1 MALIAGSLP
10 PQTCYGTPQQML
22 DLFAQYL
29 SSPTQN
35 LVLDGGLT
43 SLPQVTIQ
51 PDGASDSTLTIAGAS
66 PGDAC
71 LVAPTSHS
79 QAPGYLISAVCTN
92 ANTIIVSRHNIKS
105 TQNTFPQI
113 IIRVKVLKFG

>member
-43 SLPQVTIQ
+43 SLPAATIVA
-51 PDGASDSTLTIAGAS
+51 DGASDSTLTIAGAS

-71 LVAPTSHS
+71 FVAPTGFS
-79 QAPGYLISAVCTN
+79 QAPGYIISAVCN
-92 ANTIIVSRHNIKS
+92 SPNTIIVSRHNIKS
-105 TQNTFPQI
+105 TQNSFPQI
-113 IIRVKVLKFG
+113 NIRVKVLKFG

>member
-43 SLPQVTIQ
+43 SLPQITIQ
-51 PDGASDSTLTIAGAS
+51 ADGASDSTLTIAGAS

-71 LVAPTSHS
+71 FVALQSFS
-79 QAPGYLISAVCTN
+79 QAPGYIISAVCN
-92 ANTIIVSRHNIKS
+92 SPNTIIVSRHNIKS
-105 TQNTFPQI
+105 TQNTFPSI

>member
-43 SLPQVTIQ
+43 SLPSVSIQ
-51 PDGASDSTLTIAGAS
+51 PASSSDSTLTIAGAS

-71 LVAPTSHS
+71 FVAPTSFAVS
-79 QAPGYLISAVCTN
+79 PGYVFSAVCTA
-92 ANTIIVSRHNIKS
+92 ANTIIVTRHNYK
-105 TQNTFPQI
+105 TVQNACPEI
-113 IIRVKVLKFG
+113 NIRVKVLKFG

>member
-43 SLPQVTIQ
+43 SLPQVTIVAN
-51 PDGASDSTLTIAGAS
+51 GSSDATLTIAGAS

-71 LVAPTSHS
+71 FVAPTSFV
-79 QAPGYLISAVCTN
+79 ANVGYVITAVCTSP
-92 ANTIIVSRHNIKS
+92 NTIIVSRHNIKS
-105 TQNTFPQI
+105 AQNTFSSI
-113 IIRVKVLKFG
+113 NIRVKVLKFG